1 MKRKTTNYLNFFFF
15 TIVIF
20 LFWTCSPKL
29 SYDVTSFL
37 FDGVPNP
44 YKVELTVMNDSLA
57 KLKELRK
64 DSTFRPIVVKNE
76 YNLHPPYQKRNC
88 STCHSRKS
96 MGKTILPIPELCNR
110 CHDDFNEKNTNVH
123 GPITTGN
130 CTACHNPHQSKL
142 KNLLK
147 LDGKELC
154 FNCHSATLVEDSKVH
169 KGIDKINCIECHNP
183 HGSSQ
188 KFNLENKSCY
198 KCHDNFEK
206 EFPILHGPVASNN
219 CSNCHD
225 SHSSSSENLLLKSGQ
240 KLCYSCHNFSEIEAK
255 KYHQTLKSE
264 SCTKCHNPHG
274 GSSSNFLLIKQP

>member
-1 MKRKTTNYLNFFFF
+1 MKGKTTNYINYVFF
-15 TIVIF
+15 TIMIF

-29 SYDVTSFL
+29 SYDVKSFL

-44 YKVELTVMNDSLA
+44 YKVEVTVLNDSLL
-57 KLKELRK
+57 KSKELDNANAITLTVAR
-64 DSTFRPIVVKNE
+64 NE
-76 YNLHPPYQKRNC
+76 YNLHSPYQERKC
-88 STCHSRKS
+88 SACHSRES
-96 MGKTILPIPELCNR
+96 MGKTNLPIPELCNQ
-110 CHDDFNEKNTNVH
+110 CHDDFNKKNTTIH

-147 LDGKELC
+147 LDGQELC
-154 FNCHSATLVEDSKVH
+154 FNCHTETLVEDSKVH
-169 KGIDKINCIECHNP
+169 KDIENINCIECHNP

-188 KFNLENKSCY
+188 KFNLESKSCY

-206 EFPILHGPVASNN
+206 ELTILHGPVANDS
-219 CSNCHD
+219 CSKCHD
-225 SHSSSSENLLLKSGQ
+225 SHSSSSENLLIKNGEQ
-240 KLCYSCHNFSEIEAK
+240 LCYNCHNPSEIEAK

-274 GSSSNFLLIKQP
+274 GSSSNFLLIK